1 MGVFRFFSDGYLDSE
16 SEFEYKNIENFGGLW
31 PILHDHDYYEFFL
44 VADGSVM
51 HLVNDAR
58 VLLKKGQL
66 VFIRPTDTHT
76 FEKVTKSKS
85 SFINVAILEKTINEL
100 FEYLGRG
107 FNRADILEP
116 FLPVNI
122 QLSTNEL
129 VSLLQKFQSLNT
141 IPVNDKAGLNVQL
154 RIILTQI
161 FSEFFIRRSV
171 TNTEIPEWLSRVVL
185 KLQRPEN
192 LSKGKEVIK
201 ESAFK
206 SDEHISRSFKKHFN
220 KTPTQYIN
228 ELRLN
233 YTANQIRYSNRKIPD
248 IAFESGFENL
258 SYFYRQ
264 FKIMFSYTPY
274 EFRKAHQEFNNGKF

>member
-1 MGVFRFFSDGYLDSE
+1 MGIFRFYSDGYLDPE

-31 PILHDHDYYEFFL
+31 PTLHDHDYYELFL
-44 VADGSVM
+44 VADGSVI
-51 HLVNDAR
+51 HLVNESR
-58 VLLKKGQL
+58 ILLKKGHL

-85 SFINVAILEKTINEL
+85 SFINVAILEKTINQL
-100 FEYLGRG
+100 FEYLGKG
-107 FNRADILEP
+107 FNRVHILQP
-116 FLPVNI
+116 VLPVTI

-141 IPVNDKAGLNVQL
+141 IPVNDKAVLNVQL

-161 FSEFFIRRSV
+161 FSEFFIRRSI
-171 TNTEIPEWLSRVVL
+171 TNIEIPEWLSRVVVE
-185 KLQRPEN
+185 LQSPEN
-192 LSKGKEVIK
+192 LSMGKEVIK
-201 ESAFK
+201 KTAFK
-206 SDEHISRSFKKHFN
+206 SDEHISRSFKKYFQ

-264 FKIMFSYTPY
+264 FKQSFNYTPY
-274 EFRKAHQEFNNGKF
+274 EFRKAHQEFNNGTF